1 MRISR
6 RVTDEEKVAMKLGN
20 MVSDLRVDLEL
31 VGEYLAKSQPYV
43 VYNRLQVIAES
54 AKETKEGT
62 NYANNN
68 FWEQGFNLGTSMDA
82 TQDW

>member
-6 RVTDEEKVAMKLGN
+6 RITEEEKVANKLGN

-62 NYANNN
+62 NYAHNN
-68 FWEQGFNLGTSMDA
+68 FW
-82 TQDW
+82 

>member
-1 MRISR
+1 MRLTR
-6 RVTDEEKVAMKLGN
+6 RITEEEKVANKIGN
-20 MVSDLRVDLEL
+20 VVSDLRVDLEL

-62 NYANNN
+62 NYADNNI
-68 FWEQGFNLGTSMDA
+68 
-82 TQDW
+82 